1 MSNYTFNNIVSTSPT
16 NCNVGY
22 NNSWLKVENNAGREI
37 FSQAS
42 YITNLSDINIS
53 LSASNL
59 SIGNVHIADHNT
71 GLNADVVNVGI
82 GSGALRVITQDLEST
97 QDDVTIGDR
106 NGNFADIYPS
116 LSALK
121 VYVTN
126 PIVNV
131 PYSYTLCETKTT
143 GNPSFTPKQILIHN
157 SANSDVNVD
166 LTLTSGLSCSIPIGK
181 SSTGNHIV
189 SVNLAVSQVNNYNGC
204 SINFFA

>member
-1 MSNYTFNNIVSTSPT
+1 MTSV
-16 NCNVGY
+16 N
-22 NNSWLKVENNAGREI
+22 
-37 FSQAS
+37 
-42 YITNLSDINIS
+42 
-53 LSASNL
+53 
-59 SIGNVHIADHNT
+59 HIADHTT

-181 SSTGNHIV
+181 SSTANHSV
-189 SVNLAVSQVNNYNGC
+189 SLNLEVSQVNNYNGC
-204 SINFFA
+204 TINFFA

>member
-1 MSNYTFNNIVSTSPT
+1 M
-16 NCNVGY
+16 
-22 NNSWLKVENNAGREI
+22 
-37 FSQAS
+37 
-42 YITNLSDINIS
+42 
-53 LSASNL
+53 
-59 SIGNVHIADHNT
+59 
-71 GLNADVVNVGI
+71 GI

-131 PYSYTLCETKTT
+131 QYSYTLCETKTT

-181 SSTGNHIV
+181 SSAGNHIV
-189 SVNLAVSQVNNYNGC
+189 SLNLSVSQVDNYNGC
-204 SINFFA
+204 IINFFA

>member
-53 LSASNL
+53 LSSSEVN
-59 SIGNVHIADHNT
+59 IGNVHIADHTT

>member
-1 MSNYTFNNIVSTSPT
+1 MSNYTFNNIVSTSPA

-53 LSASNL
+53 LSSSEVN
-59 SIGNVHIADHNT
+59 IGNVHIADHTT

-157 SANSDVNVD
+157 NANSDVNVA
-166 LTLTSGLSCSIPIGK
+166 LTLTSGLTCAIPIGK
-181 SSTGNHIV
+181 SSAANHIV
-189 SVNLAVSQVNNYNGC
+189 SLNLSVSQVDNYNGC
-204 SINFFA
+204 TINFFA